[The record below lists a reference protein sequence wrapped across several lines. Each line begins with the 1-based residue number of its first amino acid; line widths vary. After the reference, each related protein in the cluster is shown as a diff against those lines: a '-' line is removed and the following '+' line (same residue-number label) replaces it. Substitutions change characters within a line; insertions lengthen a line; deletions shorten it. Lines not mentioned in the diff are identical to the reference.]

1 MYRGVNSLESLS
13 DLPGIAPQ
21 TGDMG
26 GMPLADSL
34 TMCYSDGLDGIQRGC
49 NGSLWMVKGPG
60 NFQLRGLAPQSSFE
74 YVSNISYA
82 VRGNM
87 ALCLCTNMHSRGLRA

>member
-34 TMCYSDGLDGIQRGC
+34 TMCYLDGLDGIQRGC

-60 NFQLRGLAPQSSFE
+60 IFNLGVSHRSKFGGSFE
-74 YVSNISYA
+74 YVSTYPMPCGVTWLFAFAQI
-82 VRGNM
+82 
-87 ALCLCTNMHSRGLRA
+87 CTHVA